1 MGIIS
6 ESSVYGYIEERGRH
20 GFGLSLDGTAYFR
33 MVVCYLNIV
42 FAVAK
47 IRFVERVV

>member
-1 MGIIS
+1 MFTDILKNEGGI
-6 ESSVYGYIEERGRH
+6 

-42 FAVAK
+42 FAVPK
-47 IRFVERVV
+47 IRFAERVV